1 MAGSSKSLR
10 VALLGPWPPPFG
22 GVQTHLV
29 ALRDGLRAAG
39 AHTGVFNITRHR
51 GTPADDVYYPQ
62 GPADLIAQ
70 IRRFRPDVVHVHLGG
85 DLTPRLLALLTACR
99 VVFGRSVVVT
109 MHSGGYPRSARAAQL
124 SRASMEGVVFRQMA
138 HVIVVNRELE
148 QLFERIGVSADR
160 VTELVPTLGV
170 PAPAS
175 TLPEPLARFVGDAHP
190 LLVTVGLLE
199 DEYLLPLQVQ
209 AFERVHAADPAAR
222 FVIIG
227 SGSREAMMRELIAAS
242 PAASAIRL
250 NGDTPHAVTIA
261 LIKQA
266 SMLWRITAFDGD
278 SVSVREALAL
288 GTTVLATDN
297 GMRPPGVRLVA
308 PEAADIARETA
319 TVMTAG
325 VPASNAVPAAQAAD
339 TARVLEAHVR
349 IVLSAAR

>member
-1 MAGSSKSLR
+1 MVGTSESCR

-39 AHTGVFNITRHR
+39 AQTAVFNITRHR
-51 GTPADDVYYPQ
+51 GTPADDVYYPA
-62 GPADLIAQ
+62 GPADLVAQ

-99 VVFGRSVVVT
+99 VVFGPSVVVT

-124 SRASMEGVVFRQMA
+124 GRGSMEGLVFRRMA
-138 HVIVVNRELE
+138 HVIVVNRELK
-148 QLFERIGVSADR
+148 QLFEHLGVRPER

-175 TLPEPLARFVGDAHP
+175 VLPEPLATFVAAASP
-190 LLVTVGLLE
+190 LIVTVGLLE

-209 AFERVHAADPAAR
+209 AFEQVHAANPAAR

-227 SGSREAMMRELIAAS
+227 RGSREAVMRDVIGQS
-242 PAASAIRL
+242 PAATAIRL

-261 LIKQA
+261 LIKRA

-308 PEAADIARETA
+308 ADAVDIARATA
-319 TVMTAG
+319 QVMTDGA
-325 VPASNAVPAAQAAD
+325 PASIDAPDLPAPD
-339 TARVLEAHVR
+339 TTSVLRAHVR
-349 IVLSAAR
+349 IVLAAAR